1 MIKPNYNSTIETPSQ
16 CKFNLAMSVIYFI
29 HSYDV
34 YYTLLGDNFRL
45 LEVSQKFHCCTSYVA
60 AIMAMLISEAGIQT
74 RF

>member
-1 MIKPNYNSTIETPSQ
+1 
-16 CKFNLAMSVIYFI
+16 MSVIYFI